1 MVNKLIRLLAV
12 AVFMFFSADAFG
24 QCEALIKDFYI
35 AYMQNAEKNDG
46 SNVELIKKHM
56 SPELIAKVAEFT
68 SKYDADAMI
77 HAQDVSKYG
86 IESLVVE
93 PLGSEDGY
101 MVKYKW
107 SPESE
112 YTWIVVQAVSID
124 GKLQFKDIF
133 SVGTEAEGK
142 SYIKR
147 TSYIHNTLP
156 DPA

>member
-1 MVNKLIRLLAV
+1 MANKIFRLLVV
-12 AVFMFFSADAFG
+12 AVFAFFSVDAFG

-35 AYMQNAEKNDG
+35 AYMQNAEKCDS
-46 SNVELIKKHM
+46 SNIELMKKHM
-56 SPELIAKVAEFT
+56 SQELIAKVTEYTA
-68 SKYDADAMI
+68 KYDADAMI

-86 IESLVVE
+86 MESLEVL

-112 YTWIVVQAVSID
+112 YTWIVVQAVDND

-133 SVGTEAEGK
+133 PVGTEIDGK

-147 TSYIHNTLP
+147 K
-156 DPA
+156 

>member
-1 MVNKLIRLLAV
+1 MANKIFRLPIV
-12 AVFMFFSADAFG
+12 AAISMFALNTYA
-24 QCEALIKDFYI
+24 QCETQIKDFYVT
-35 AYMQNAEKNDG
+35 YMQNLENNEEANADLMKN
-46 SNVELIKKHM
+46 HM
-56 SPELIAKVAEFT
+56 SPELIAKVAEYT
-68 SKYDADAMI
+68 AKYDADAMI

-86 IESLVVE
+86 MESLTVQ

-112 YTWIVVQAVSID
+112 YTWIVVQAVDND

-133 SVGTEAEGK
+133 PVGTEVEGK

-147 TSYIHNTLP
+147 K
-156 DPA
+156 

>member
-1 MVNKLIRLLAV
+1 MANKIFRLVVV
-12 AVFMFFSADAFG
+12 AVFAFFSADAFG

-35 AYMQNAEKNDG
+35 AYMQNAEKCDS
-46 SNVELIKKHM
+46 SNIELMKNHM
-56 SPELIAKVAEFT
+56 SPELIAKGAAYT
-68 SKYDADAMI
+68 AQYDADAMI

-86 IESLVVE
+86 MESLEVH

-112 YTWIVVQAVSID
+112 YTWIVVQAVDID

-133 SVGTEAEGK
+133 PVGTEAEGK

-147 TSYIHNTLP
+147 K
-156 DPA
+156 

>member
-1 MVNKLIRLLAV
+1 MANKIFRLVVV
-12 AVFMFFSADAFG
+12 AVFAFFSADAFG

-35 AYMQNAEKNDG
+35 AYMQNAEKCDS
-46 SNVELIKKHM
+46 SNIELMKNHM
-56 SPELIAKVAEFT
+56 SPELIAKVAAYT
-68 SKYDADAMI
+68 AQYDADAMI

-86 IESLVVE
+86 MESLEVH
-93 PLGSEDGY
+93 PFGSEDGY

-112 YTWIVVQAVSID
+112 YTWIVVQAVDID

-133 SVGTEAEGK
+133 PVGTEAEGK

-147 TSYIHNTLP
+147 K
-156 DPA
+156 